1 MVAFEAIIELVV
13 ILVELKFVLSIF
25 PSVENDATKLIA
37 VKLSLEESFKLAP
50 AKIKVPT
57 LATPI
62 TTLLP
67 ENRVATKLL
76 DVRFVDKRLLTVLLS
91 DIKLLVEIRPD

>member
-1 MVAFEAIIELVV
+1 M
-13 ILVELKFVLSIF
+13 LVETKFVFKTF
-25 PSVENDATKLIA
+25 PNVENDATKLIA

-50 AKIKVPT
+50 AKISVPT

-67 ENRVATKLL
+67 ENNVATKLL
-76 DVRFVDKRLLTVLLS
+76 DVRFVDTRLLTVLLS